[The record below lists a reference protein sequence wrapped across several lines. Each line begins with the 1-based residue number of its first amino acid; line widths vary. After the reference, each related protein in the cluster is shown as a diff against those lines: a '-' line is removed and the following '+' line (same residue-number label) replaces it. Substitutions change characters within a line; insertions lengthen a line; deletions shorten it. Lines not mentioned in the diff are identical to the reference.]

1 MSLFSKSFKAFLLV
15 VATALLPMLASC
27 QLITE
32 DYDDEISDNSASRY
46 INITV
51 SVSASNEP
59 VTRANP
65 TGGETGDGLEKGLE
79 RENAVDNITLIFY
92 KDDAGINTTD
102 ATTKVAFFATYP
114 VTKTD
119 NYNGTHNHQLD
130 GDSPAG
136 WTGENND
143 NEVIYSTGD
152 QKLDEDAID
161 VTKTYHAIVVAN
173 APNALLANITPGV
186 TTISALRDMVVSTVY
201 EGTEVGIVA
210 GVGTAAQKFVM
221 SSERDATV
229 TFTNKKIDEQKNTI
243 TYYFECIHIERL
255 AARIDFWAKTK
266 DPDATT
272 TYMAAAYDADTYDHA
287 GYVYNVGPKD
297 TEEKQNH
304 FVLTSITP
312 FNLMN
317 GNEYLL
323 KRTNDENKP
332 YLAKETTTNWVLD
345 PYSALEGGK
354 NGNVHPDYLVSNL
367 TDVKANMAN
376 DYNIV
381 LSTRQTASTTEAEGT
396 KFSIE
401 ENGVTADNIIIGYPK
416 ENTLTANATPLYYYA
431 TGLAFEGYYYSKN
444 ATKDTNGKYT
454 GGERKVFY
462 HYLRHQGDQDAAYS
476 ALTDETLDTDTKC
489 PASPAMN
496 FGIVRNNIYR
506 VCIESITP
514 VDDDIKVTLLIKVK
528 KWDKFVHEPI
538 YM

>member
-1 MSLFSKSFKAFLLV
+1 MSLFSKSFKAFLMV

-65 TGGETGDGLEKGLE
+65 TGGETGDGLEKGLD

-92 KDDAGINTTD
+92 KDDAGINTID
-102 ATTKVAFFATYP
+102 ANTKVAFFATYP
-114 VTKTD
+114 VTKND
-119 NYNGTHNHQLD
+119 NYNGTHNHNLD
-130 GDSPAG
+130 DENVG
-136 WTGENND
+136 WTGDDNHQESND

-152 QKLDEDAID
+152 QKLDENAIN

-173 APNALLANITPGV
+173 APSALLSAITV
-186 TTISALRDMVVSTVY
+186 NETSIAQVRDMVVSTVY
-201 EGTEVGIVA
+201 NGT
-210 GVGTAAQKFVM
+210 GVGTDAQKFVM

-266 DPDATT
+266 DPDEPTP
-272 TYMAAAYDADTYDHA
+272 TYIPAEYNANTYDHE
-287 GYVYNVGPKD
+287 GYIYNVGPKD
-297 TEEKQNH
+297 TEEKQDH

-312 FNLMN
+312 FNVMN

-323 KRTNDENKP
+323 KRTNNQTNP
-332 YLAKETTTNWVLD
+332 YLAKETTSNWVLD
-345 PYSALEGGK
+345 PYTALK
-354 NGNVHPDYLVSNL
+354 NAAAHPDYLVSTL
-367 TDVKANMAN
+367 TSVKDNMAN

-381 LSTRQTASTTEAEGT
+381 LSTRQTASTETTEGT

>member
-1 MSLFSKSFKAFLLV
+1 MSLFSKSFKAFLMV

-92 KDDAGINTTD
+92 KDAGINNID
-102 ATTKVAFFATYP
+102 ANTKVAFFATYP

-119 NYNGTHNHQLD
+119 NYYGTHNHQLE

-152 QKLDEDAID
+152 QKLDEGAID

-229 TFTNKKIDEQKNTI
+229 TFTNKKIDEQNNTI

-266 DPDATT
+266 DPDDG
-272 TYMAAAYDADTYDHA
+272 TYKAVEFVEAVDGIPA
-287 GYVYNVGPKD
+287 GYRYNVGK
-297 TEEKQNH
+297 KNNH
-304 FVLTSITP
+304 GRNNIFVLTRITP

-317 GNEYLL
+317 SNSYEYLL
-323 KRTNDENKP
+323 KRTNDTNP
-332 YLAKETTTNWVLD
+332 YLAKETKTNWVLD
-345 PYSALEGGK
+345 YYSQNNGKGATTEHPNYLVSTLTEVTDDFDNDFTVTLGDCQTLSTAETEGGK
-354 NGNVHPDYLVSNL
+354 
-367 TDVKANMAN
+367 
-376 DYNIV
+376 
-381 LSTRQTASTTEAEGT
+381 
-396 KFSIE
+396 FSITE
-401 ENGVTADNIIIGYPK
+401 SGVTADNIILNYPK
-416 ENTLTANATPLYYYA
+416 ENTLHSGSPLYYYA
-431 TGLAFEGYYYSKN
+431 TGLAFEGYYFDASGSSNEYHSHG
-444 ATKDTNGKYT
+444 NG
-454 GGERKVFY
+454 EPVVFY
-462 HYLRHQGDQDAAYS
+462 HFLCHQGGEQDLAYQ
-476 ALTDETLDTDTKC
+476 ALTNETLTTGILC
-489 PASPAMN
+489 PELPAMN

-506 VCIESITP
+506 VSIESITP
-514 VDDDIKVTLLIKVK
+514 DDEGIKVTLHIKVK

>member
-1 MSLFSKSFKAFLLV
+1 MSLFSKSFKAFLMV

-92 KDDAGINTTD
+92 KDAGINNID
-102 ATTKVAFFATYP
+102 ANTKVAFFATYP

-119 NYNGTHNHQLD
+119 NYYGNHNHQLE

-136 WTGENND
+136 WTGESND

-152 QKLDEDAID
+152 QKLDEGAID
-161 VTKTYHAIVVAN
+161 VKQTYHAIVVAN

-201 EGTEVGIVA
+201 EGTEEETVA

-255 AARIDFWAKTK
+255 AARIDFCAKTK
-266 DPDATT
+266 NPDATA
-272 TYMAAAYDADTYDHA
+272 TYMAAAYDADNYDYA
-287 GYVYNVGPKD
+287 GYVYNVGQKD
-297 TEEKQNH
+297 ANNKQDH

-312 FNLMN
+312 FNLMT
-317 GNEYLL
+317 GDEYLL
-323 KRTNDENKP
+323 KRTNDTNG
-332 YLAKETTTNWVLD
+332 YLAKETTSNWVLD
-345 PYSALEGGK
+345 PYTALK
-354 NGNVHPDYLVSNL
+354 NTAAHPDYLVSPL
-367 TDVKANMAN
+367 TSVKANMAN
-376 DYNIV
+376 KYNIV
-381 LSTRQTASTTEAEGT
+381 LSTRQTASTETTEGT
-396 KFSIE
+396 KFSIK

-416 ENTLTANATPLYYYA
+416 ENTLTADVTPLYYYA

-444 ATKDTNGKYT
+444 ATKDANGKYT

-462 HYLRHQGDQDAAYS
+462 HYLRHQGGDQDAAYS